1 MLVRSIKM
9 KKLVLAFLLINIFIP
24 SVMAE
29 KGDIL
34 VRLRGIAITPD
45 DDSDQVR
52 VAGLGTVQSL
62 NGGESSRVNV
72 DTAIVPEL
80 DITYML
86 TDHLGVEAIAG
97 IANHSVKLKDDGL
110 STLVGALVPGAGSEL
125 TDGFK
130 IFDTWVLPPTVTLQ
144 YHFAP
149 ESKIRPYAGVG
160 VNYTAFLWD
169 DATSRLEQ
177 AVGGPVHVNTRNGW
191 TWAVQAG
198 VDIDWRDNWYF
209 NIDLKYI
216 DIDTEAS
223 LFLNGGPLAG
233 TNLRV
238 DTNITPFVIGA
249 GIGYRF

>member
-1 MLVRSIKM
+1 MN
-9 KKLVLAFLLINIFIP
+9 KLILLLLIYFSISPAVF
-24 SVMAE
+24 AE
-29 KGDIL
+29 QGDIL
-34 VRLRGIAITPD
+34 VRLRGIAIVPD

-52 VAGLGTVQSL
+52 VAGLGTVQGL
-62 NGGESSRVNV
+62 NGGQSSRVSV
-72 DTAIVPEL
+72 TKAIVPEL

-86 TDHLGVEAIAG
+86 TDHLGIEAIAG
-97 IANHSVKLKDDGL
+97 IANHDVELQDDGL

-144 YHFAP
+144 YHFRP
-149 ESKIRPYAGVG
+149 EAKWRPYAGIG

-169 DATSRLEQ
+169 DATTRLER
-177 AVGGPVHVNTRNGW
+177 AVGGPVHVNSRNGW
-191 TWAVQAG
+191 TWALQAG
-198 VDIDWRDNWYF
+198 VDIDWKDNWYF
-209 NIDLKYI
+209 NIDMKYI

-223 LFLNGGPLAG
+223 IFINGGPLAG

-238 DTNITPFVIGA
+238 NTDVSPFVVGA

>member
-1 MLVRSIKM
+1 M
-9 KKLVLAFLLINIFIP
+9 KKLIILFVISIFLTPFAY
-24 SVMAE
+24 AE
-29 KGDIL
+29 QGDIL
-34 VRLRGIAITPD
+34 VRLRGIAIVPD

-52 VAGLGTVQSL
+52 VAGLGSVQGL

-72 DTAIVPEL
+72 EHAIVPEA

-86 TDHLGVEAIAG
+86 TDNIGIEAIAG
-97 IANHSVKLKDDGL
+97 IANHDVELKDNGL
-110 STLVGALVPGAGSEL
+110 ATLVTTLTGGAAGAGL

-149 ESKIRPYAGVG
+149 QNKIRPYAGVG

-169 DATSRLEQ
+169 DASSQLEA
-177 AVGGPVHVNTRNGW
+177 AVGGPVHVNTRNGF
-191 TWAVQAG
+191 TWALQAG
-198 VDIDWRDNWYF
+198 VDIDWKDNWYF
-209 NIDLKYI
+209 NIDMKYI

-223 LFLNGGPLAG
+223 LFIDGGPLAG

-238 DTNITPFVIGA
+238 DTNVSPFVVGA

>member
-1 MLVRSIKM
+1 MKQKILIFMLSLCFM
-9 KKLVLAFLLINIFIP
+9 PSAF
-24 SVMAE
+24 AE
-29 KGDIL
+29 QGDIL
-34 VRLRGIAITPD
+34 VRLRGIAIVPD
-45 DDSDQVR
+45 HDSDQVR
-52 VAGLGTVQSL
+52 VAGLGSVQSL
-62 NGGESSRVNV
+62 NGGESSRVKV
-72 DTAIVPEL
+72 DHAIVPEL
-80 DITYML
+80 DLTYML
-86 TDHLGVEAIAG
+86 TDNLGIEAIAG
-97 IANHSVKLKDDGL
+97 IANHDIELRDDGL

-149 ESKIRPYAGVG
+149 QSRIRPYAGVG

-169 DATSRLEQ
+169 DATTRLEQ

-191 TWAVQAG
+191 TWALQAG
-198 VDIDWRDNWYF
+198 VDIDWKDNWYF
-209 NIDLKYI
+209 NVDLKYI

-223 LFLNGGPLAG
+223 LFINGGPLAG

-238 DTNITPFVIGA
+238 DTNVSPFVVGA

>member
-1 MLVRSIKM
+1 M
-9 KKLVLAFLLINIFIP
+9 KKYILLILLCTGLIP
-24 SVMAE
+24 ASYAE
-29 KGDIL
+29 QGDIL
-34 VRLRGIAITPD
+34 VRLRGIGIVPD

-52 VAGLGTVQSL
+52 VAGLGSVQSL

-72 DTAIVPEL
+72 EKAFVPEV

-86 TDHLGVEAIAG
+86 TDHIGVEAIAG
-97 IANHSVKLKDDGL
+97 IANHDVELRDNGL
-110 STLVGALVPGAGSEL
+110 ATLVTTLTGGAAGAGL
-125 TDGFK
+125 TNGFK
-130 IFDTWVLPPTVTLQ
+130 IFDTWVLPPTVTVQ
-144 YHFAP
+144 YHFMP
-149 ESKIRPYAGVG
+149 KNNIRPYAGVG

-169 DATSRLEQ
+169 DASDQLEA
-177 AVGGPVHVNTRNGW
+177 AVGGPVHVNSRNGW
-191 TWAVQAG
+191 TWAAQVG
-198 VDIDWRDNWYF
+198 VDIDWKDNWYF

-238 DTNITPFVIGA
+238 NTNVSPFVVGA

>member
-1 MLVRSIKM
+1 M
-9 KKLVLAFLLINIFIP
+9 KNFLLAMILCGLMVSP
-24 SVMAE
+24 VMAE

-34 VRLRGIAITPD
+34 VRFRGISITPD
-45 DDSDQVR
+45 DDSHQVR

-72 DTAIVPEL
+72 ESAIVPEL

-86 TDHLGVEAIAG
+86 TDYIGVEVIAG
-97 IANHSVKLKDDGL
+97 IANHDIELQDDGL

-144 YHFAP
+144 YHFTP
-149 ESKIRPYAGVG
+149 SSKIRPYAGVG

-169 DATSRLEQ
+169 DATTRLEQ

-191 TWAVQAG
+191 TWALQAG
-198 VDIDWRDNWYF
+198 VDIDWKDNWFF
-209 NIDLKYI
+209 NIDVKYI

-238 DTNITPFVIGA
+238 NTNVSPFVIGA